1 MKITTFNPQI
11 IAKDAE
17 AVIKDFEALGFVR
30 THEREDVGDFH
41 VKATRMKDPNGFF
54 LDVSQGAEI
63 PMDALVGIRMNVDD
77 FEEAYAKLKAQGFKN
92 IYGDDVIDTP
102 SSRSAVMISPNGYAI
117 NLIEHIKD

>member
-17 AVIKDFEALGFVR
+17 AVIKNFEALGFVR

-77 FEEAYAKLKAQGFKN
+77 FDEAYEMLKAQGFKN
-92 IYGDDVIDTP
+92 LYGDKAIEIP
-102 SSRSAVMISPNGYAI
+102 ASKSAVMLSPTGYAI
-117 NLIEHIKD
+117 NLVQHIMD